1 MPKND
6 PAMDLRAVPADQ
18 RTQGP
23 NETMIISTGELALA
37 LASAGSRVRI
47 EGRPKLNFRSGPL
60 AGRTFE
66 LSGDRTMIGRRDDN
80 DIIIEH
86 STVSSRHCQIV
97 NQDGI
102 WRVVNLIS
110 TNGTAVNGRN
120 GAVSY
125 LAPGD
130 VMTLGKIEILFEA
143 DQEDGTERVKHGG
156 LAGAVKVKRTGRHAA
171 LIWSGVGVLFA
182 VSMGMGAGILGWF

>member
-1 MPKND
+1 MTKNHS
-6 PAMDLRAVPADQ
+6 AMDLRAVPADQ
-18 RTQGP
+18 RAQGP
-23 NETMIISTGELALA
+23 NETMIINTGELALA
-37 LASAGSRVRI
+37 LASSGSRVRI
-47 EGRPKLNFRSGPL
+47 DGRPKLSFRSGPL

-80 DIIIEH
+80 DIVIDH
-86 STVSSRHCQIV
+86 STVSARHCQII

-130 VMTLGKIEILFEA
+130 VMKVGAIETLFEA
-143 DQEDGTERVKHGG
+143 EQSDATERVNRDS
-156 LAGAVKVKRTGRHAA
+156 LAVAMPLLKPGRQGALVGIFVGIMCAV
-171 LIWSGVGVLFA
+171 LIGVGA
-182 VSMGMGAGILGWF
+182 RIMGWL